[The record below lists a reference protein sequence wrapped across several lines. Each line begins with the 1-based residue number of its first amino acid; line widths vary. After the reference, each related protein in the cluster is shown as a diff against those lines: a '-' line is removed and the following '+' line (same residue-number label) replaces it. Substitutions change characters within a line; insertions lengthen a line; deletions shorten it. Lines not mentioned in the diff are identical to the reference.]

1 MYAGT
6 DNLMFPLATQD
17 RRGTVNPLILIL
29 FLTGLILLTF
39 VLDFLTIQQMSLGLS
54 SASDAAALAAA
65 STLMDDRALLNH
77 PGLIAAL
84 YQDSQA
90 EGRRY
95 AVLNA
100 PQGGRG
106 FTIDSSNS
114 IHVQLESSGNPD
126 PMLLLPDRC
135 RVTMYRTRATGNPV
149 SLLLAPWLVS
159 ETVDIARQSLAS
171 IERQIIGFDATL
183 NIAIPLAP
191 IGILT
196 DNSQQRPDAW
206 ESQLA
211 AGLTD
216 DSAYDRISGQFFSHQ
231 ADGLPELSFELSTN
245 CWPLAIGSHSSPES
259 QLLNGVVQRDLIDFG
274 GSLILSATGPNLDLM
289 NLDVDHRASLVQGL
303 NGLWQSAEARIWP
316 LAQTPA
322 IDGLQA
328 KITGFIAARVVR
340 IEAGTTPTPP
350 TLTPSP
356 SVNPSL
362 RIVLQPTVMC
372 TTTAVSS
379 PMTPEV
385 PLNPFI
391 ARIRLT
397 R

>member
-6 DNLMFPLATQD
+6 HNLIFPLATQG

-29 FLTGLILLTF
+29 FLTGLILITF

-65 STLMDDRALLNH
+65 STLIDDRALLND
-77 PGLIAAL
+77 PGLITTL

-114 IHVQLESSGNPD
+114 IQVQLESSGNPD
-126 PMLLLPDRC
+126 PRLLPDRC
-135 RVTMYRTRATGNPV
+135 RVTMYRTRRTGNPV

-159 ETVDIARQSLAS
+159 ETVDIARQSVAR

-211 AGLTD
+211 ARLTD
-216 DSAYDRISGQFFSHQ
+216 DSAYDRITGQFLSNQ
-231 ADGLPELSFELSTN
+231 ADRLPELSFELSTN
-245 CWPLAIGSHSSPES
+245 CWPLAMGSTSNLES
-259 QLLNGVVQRDLIDFG
+259 QLLNGVVQQDLMDFG

-289 NLDVDHRASLVQGL
+289 NLDVDHQASLVQGL
-303 NGLWQSAEARIWP
+303 NGLWQSAEARVWP
-316 LAQTPA
+316 LVQPPA
-322 IDGLQA
+322 IDSLQA

-340 IEAGTTPTPP
+340 IEVGATSIPPTPTP
-350 TLTPSP
+350 SP
-356 SVNPSL
+356 NVNPSL

-372 TTTAVSS
+372 TITAVSS
-379 PMTPEV
+379 PMAPEV